1 MDQFSST
8 GPLNSISLWG
18 VDRRG
23 FRALSMVLRMAA
35 GTLILSTAGFGQGV
49 ASSGAAAQPKRP
61 LPDGVN
67 PPQIEY
73 RDIAREAG
81 VLGNAVSG
89 SSTEKSYIVE
99 STGTGL
105 AIIDI
110 DGDEL
115 LDILLISADRF
126 EEEEP
131 EPRHYLYKNLG
142 GLRFSDVTEE
152 AGIEH
157 TGWAQGACVG
167 DIDDDG
173 FDDIVIPHW
182 GQNRLYRNQGD
193 GTFRE
198 ESGRRGL
205 TEPTRRWGTGCA
217 FLDFDRDGDLDLFI
231 ANYLRFDPA
240 KTPKPGEGAECRWKG
255 IAVLCGPRGLPGESM
270 SLYENDGRGM
280 FADVSSQ
287 TGIET
292 EKLYYGFTPLTAD
305 FDNDGW
311 TDVYVACDST
321 ASLFFHNKGDG
332 MFEEIGVISGTA
344 YNMDG
349 QEQAGMGATAGD
361 FDLDG
366 DLDIF
371 KTNFS
376 NDTHTLYLNEG
387 MQMFM
392 DETVTTGL
400 AVNTQFLG
408 WGTAFM
414 DIDHDGLKDLFV
426 ANGHVYPGVDEAGV
440 GESFRQRRLVYWNY
454 GRGRFHDMSESAG
467 PGVTDKHSSRGL
479 AVADLDNDG
488 TLEIVTVNMHEDPSL
503 LKQFAPT
510 ANALI
515 VDARLE
521 SGRTAIGS
529 RVRVKTDGR
538 SQMDE
543 VRSGGYHISQGDTRV
558 HFGLGQEDIAAVTV
572 TWPDGSE
579 SVLAEVQANTRI
591 TVQQG
596 KGLIK
601 SLPLRLDT
609 PPQSE
614 DADGDDES

>member
-1 MDQFSST
+1 
-8 GPLNSISLWG
+8 
-18 VDRRG
+18 
-23 FRALSMVLRMAA
+23 MVLRIAA
-35 GTLILSTAGFGQGV
+35 GAVLLSSAAFGQGA

-61 LPDGVN
+61 LPDGVTA
-67 PPQIEY
+67 PLIDY
-73 RDIAREAG
+73 RDIAPEAG
-81 VLGNAVSG
+81 LRGEAVSG

-105 AIIDI
+105 AVIDI

-115 LDILLISADRF
+115 LDILLVSADQF
-126 EEEEP
+126 EDEGP
-131 EPRHYLYKNLG
+131 EPRHYLYRNLG
-142 GLRFSDVTEE
+142 GLRFADVTKES
-152 AGIEH
+152 GIEH

-167 DIDDDG
+167 DVDDDG

-198 ESGRRGL
+198 ESERRGL

-270 SLYENDGRGM
+270 SLYENDGHGM
-280 FADVSSQ
+280 FSDVSSQ

-292 EKLYYGFTPLTAD
+292 EKLYYGFTPLTGD

-387 MQMFM
+387 MQMFI

-408 WGTAFM
+408 WGTAFL

-440 GESFRQRRLVYWNY
+440 GETFRQRRLVYWNY
-454 GRGRFHDMSESAG
+454 GRGRFHDMSEVAG
-467 PGVTDKHSSRGL
+467 PGVMDKHSSRGL

-515 VDARLE
+515 VDARLQ
-521 SGRTAIGS
+521 SGRTAVGS
-529 RVRVKTDGR
+529 RIRVETEGR
-538 SQMDE
+538 SQVDE

-558 HFGLGQEDIAAVTV
+558 HFGLGEEESALVTV
-572 TWPDGSE
+572 IWPDGSE
-579 SVLAEVQANTRI
+579 SVLKTVQANSRI
-591 TVQQG
+591 TVQHG
-596 KGLIK
+596 KGLIRSVPLGSANSAQSKDAEGEDK
-601 SLPLRLDT
+601 S
-609 PPQSE
+609 QAGSKGKS
-614 DADGDDES
+614 ADH

>member
-1 MDQFSST
+1 MLLRIASGALLLSS
-8 GPLNSISLWG
+8 
-18 VDRRG
+18 V
-23 FRALSMVLRMAA
+23 AL
-35 GTLILSTAGFGQGV
+35 GQGS
-49 ASSGAAAQPKRP
+49 ASSSAVAQPKRP
-61 LPDGVN
+61 LPEGVS

-73 RDIAREAG
+73 RDIAPEAG
-81 VLGNAVSG
+81 LRGTAVSG

-115 LDILLISADRF
+115 LDVLLVSADRF
-126 EEEEP
+126 EEEGP

-142 GLRFSDVTEE
+142 GLRFADVTEVS
-152 AGIEH
+152 GIEH

-167 DIDDDG
+167 DIDDNG

-198 ESGRRGL
+198 ESARRGL
-205 TEPTRRWGTGCA
+205 TEEPRRWGTGCA
-217 FLDFDRDGDLDLFI
+217 FLDFDRDGDLDLFV

-270 SLYENDGRGM
+270 SLYENDGHGM
-280 FADVSSQ
+280 FADVSSR

-292 EKLYYGFTPLTAD
+292 EKLYYGFTPLTGD

-321 ASLFFHNKGDG
+321 ASLFFHNKGEG

-349 QEQAGMGATAGD
+349 QEQAGMGATAAD

-376 NDTHTLYLNEG
+376 NDTHTLYVNEG
-387 MQMFM
+387 MQMFI

-408 WGTAFM
+408 WGTAFL

-426 ANGHVYPGVDEAGV
+426 ANGHVYPGVDEAGI
-440 GESFRQRRLVYWNY
+440 GETFRQRRLVYWNY
-454 GRGRFHDMSESAG
+454 GRGRFHDMSEAAG
-467 PGVTDKHSSRGL
+467 SGVTDKHSSRGL

-510 ANALI
+510 GNALI
-515 VDARLE
+515 VDARLN
-521 SGRTAIGS
+521 SGRAAIGA
-529 RVRVKTDGR
+529 RVRVKSGGR
-538 SQMDE
+538 AQMDE

-558 HFGLGQEDIAAVTV
+558 HFGLGREELAAVAV
-572 TWPDGSE
+572 RWPDGSE
-579 SVLAEVQANTRI
+579 SVLEKVKANTRI

-601 SLPLRLDT
+601 SAPVRSAKSS
-609 PPQSE
+609 PWE
-614 DADGDDES
+614 DAAVGHKSRALATGESLDH

>member
-1 MDQFSST
+1 
-8 GPLNSISLWG
+8 
-18 VDRRG
+18 
-23 FRALSMVLRMAA
+23 MVLRIAA
-35 GTLILSTAGFGQGV
+35 GTVLLSSVAFGQGA

-61 LPDGVN
+61 LPDGVTA
-67 PPQIEY
+67 PLIDY
-73 RDIAREAG
+73 RDIAPAAG
-81 VLGNAVSG
+81 LRGEAVSG

-105 AIIDI
+105 AVIDFDR
-110 DGDEL
+110 DGL
-115 LDILLISADRF
+115 LDILLVSADRF
-126 EEEEP
+126 EEEGP

-142 GLRFSDVTEE
+142 GLRFADVTEE
-152 AGIEH
+152 SGIEH

-167 DIDDDG
+167 DVDNDG

-193 GTFRE
+193 GTFRD
-198 ESGRRGL
+198 ESERRGL

-217 FLDFDRDGDLDLFI
+217 FFDFDRDGDLDLFI

-292 EKLYYGFTPLTAD
+292 EKLYYGFTPLTGD

-321 ASLFFHNKGDG
+321 ASLFFHNKGGG

-408 WGTAFM
+408 WGTAFL

-440 GESFRQRRLVYWNY
+440 GETFRQRRLVYWNY
-454 GRGRFHDMSESAG
+454 GRGRFHDMSEAAG
-467 PGVTDKHSSRGL
+467 PGVMDKHSSRGL

-515 VDARLE
+515 VDARLK
-521 SGRTAIGS
+521 SGRAAIGS
-529 RVRVKTDGR
+529 RVRVKAHGR
-538 SQMDE
+538 SQVDE
-543 VRSGGYHISQGDTRV
+543 VRSGGYHISQGDMRL
-558 HFGLGQEDIAAVTV
+558 HFGLGQEESAVVTV
-572 TWPDGSE
+572 SWPDGSE
-579 SVLAEVQANTRI
+579 SVLTDVQANTRI

-596 KGLIK
+596 TGLIE
-601 SLPLRLDT
+601 SVPLRSARST
-609 PPQSE
+609 QT
-614 DADGDDES
+614 DEAKGNDNLQAPEK